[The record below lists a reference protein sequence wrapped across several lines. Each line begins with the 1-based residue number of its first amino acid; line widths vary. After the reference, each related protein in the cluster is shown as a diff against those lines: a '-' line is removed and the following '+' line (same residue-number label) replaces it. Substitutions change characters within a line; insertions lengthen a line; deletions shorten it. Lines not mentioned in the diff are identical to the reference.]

1 MRSVRGRTRET
12 ANESGSSDAIF
23 VVIMLPILI
32 IGLLGVGLTILYR
45 QVIEQPLPGILASY
59 TQQFAAYGS
68 NDIPLYGRTGRFD
81 TVEEGLKQS
90 LILSGRVKDD
100 SPDNISVTCGPLNAD
115 GTIDSGGTVFANS
128 AVGCTAIVEVKAW
141 PFRGLIP
148 GLPERLFGGDWIGI
162 STAYSDRG
170 ANPNLL

>member
-1 MRSVRGRTRET
+1 VIKLRNSEASEQG
-12 ANESGSSDAIF
+12 ASDAIF
-23 VVIMLPILI
+23 VVIMLPILL

-68 NDIPLYGRTGRFD
+68 NDIPLYGRTGRFT
-81 TVEEGLKQS
+81 TVEEGMKQS
-90 LILSGRVKDD
+90 FILSGRVKDND
-100 SPDNISVTCGPLNAD
+100 PNNIDVTCGPLNPD
-115 GTIDSGGTVFANS
+115 GSVNRGGVVFANS
-128 AVGCTAIVEVKAW
+128 AVGCNAVIQVKSW
-141 PFRGLIP
+141 PFRSLIP
-148 GLPERLFGGDWIGI
+148 GLPERLFGGVWVGV